1 MLGLADGVIDGG
13 NDGKEDKVIV
23 GAADGDS
30 IGETV
35 GKLVIVGD
43 VEGFMEEV
51 VDGASD
57 GISVDGIACS
67 IEVVGQVGLTVVVV
81 IDDDLSDLLLPDF
94 EDDNGLSILP
104 DFALELSR
112 IHDCRMAPLLYCL
125 YGSGLSRSGGFR
137 SFLVLGSTMY
147 C

>member
-1 MLGLADGVIDGG
+1 MDVITLGLVVGIIDG
-13 NDGKEDKVIV
+13 KVEGWDDNVFV
-23 GAADGDS
+23 GVADGDS
-30 IGETV
+30 IGESV
-35 GKLVIVGD
+35 GTTVIVGD
-43 VEGFMEEV
+43 NESNMVGGTVGVSRGSKEV
-51 VDGASD
+51 GPM
-57 GISVDGIACS
+57 
-67 IEVVGQVGLTVVVV
+67 VVA
-81 IDDDLSDLLLPDF
+81 DNDLSDLLLPDF
-94 EDDNGLSILP
+94 EDDDGLSILP